1 MLKLAAIF
9 VGVSFLLYT
18 DAFQPLFSANRFGC
32 KLRPANTCHH
42 RAVRGRNVV
51 KCSKELELDVGVSDD
66 VQNVG
71 RGTLLSQK
79 DAVKEVS
86 VKVKGLYD
94 AYPYPPEAVF
104 DGPTVGYN
112 HRYMR
117 TACRPELLETE
128 EHIARCDCFDPAGG
142 HGHTLTHSA
151 PGMHR
156 PETI

>member
-1 MLKLAAIF
+1 MAKLAAIF
-9 VGVSFLLYT
+9 IGISFLLYT
-18 DAFQPLFSANRFGC
+18 EAFQPYFSSDNRFGC
-32 KLRPANTCHH
+32 KLRPANTCRHS
-42 RAVRGRNVV
+42 AVGRRKAV

-112 HRYMR
+112 HRY
-117 TACRPELLETE
+117 
-128 EHIARCDCFDPAGG
+128 
-142 HGHTLTHSA
+142 
-151 PGMHR
+151 
-156 PETI
+156 

>member
-1 MLKLAAIF
+1 MRLLDGPGGAEPATPKKSGKLELEMAKLAAIF
-9 VGVSFLLYT
+9 VGIGFLLCGSE
-18 DAFQPLFSANRFGC
+18 AFQSVFSSTNRFGC

-42 RAVRGRNVV
+42 RAVSGRSVV

-112 HRYMR
+112 HR
-117 TACRPELLETE
+117 
-128 EHIARCDCFDPAGG
+128 
-142 HGHTLTHSA
+142 
-151 PGMHR
+151 
-156 PETI
+156 

>member
-1 MLKLAAIF
+1 M
-9 VGVSFLLYT
+9 
-18 DAFQPLFSANRFGC
+18 
-32 KLRPANTCHH
+32 
-42 RAVRGRNVV
+42 

-112 HRYMR
+112 HRY
-117 TACRPELLETE
+117 
-128 EHIARCDCFDPAGG
+128 
-142 HGHTLTHSA
+142 
-151 PGMHR
+151 
-156 PETI
+156 

>member
-1 MLKLAAIF
+1 MAKLAAIF
-9 VGVSFLLYT
+9 VGVSFLLCSA
-18 DAFQPLFSANRFGC
+18 DAFQPVLSSSNRLGF
-32 KLRPANTCHH
+32 KLRPANTCQR
-42 RAVRGRNVV
+42 RAVSGRNVV

-112 HRYMR
+112 HRYSNSPNER
-117 TACRPELLETE
+117 NPTG
-128 EHIARCDCFDPAGG
+128 I
-142 HGHTLTHSA
+142 
-151 PGMHR
+151 
-156 PETI
+156 

>member
-1 MLKLAAIF
+1 MVNLAAVLFCAANSIF
-9 VGVSFLLYT
+9 VANAFYASTPFSF
-18 DAFQPLFSANRFGC
+18 G
-32 KLRPANTCHH
+32 LRSSSHLVHAHH
-42 RAVRGRNVV
+42 SRLSKGAISF
-51 KCSKELELDVGVSDD
+51 KCSTEHELQVGVSDD

-112 HRYMR
+112 HRFYS
-117 TACRPELLETE
+117 
-128 EHIARCDCFDPAGG
+128 HISTRRFLTDC
-142 HGHTLTHSA
+142 HLK
-151 PGMHR
+151 MQ
-156 PETI
+156 